1 MAPRRGHHRDRSAE
15 NPGVIDEEL
24 IASLRVILEPLVRR
38 MWPGTFY
45 GLENLPSHDRFM
57 VVANHSAMGSAEL
70 WSLLLAWHDLFQGR
84 RRVAGMAHPAAF
96 GVPVLGSILRGLGA
110 VEATREGAR
119 KAREAGVPLLLFPG
133 GDHEAMR
140 PLGQAD
146 RVDFA
151 GRKGWIRLA
160 REHGLA
166 IVPMAITGSH
176 KTLPILMRSRA
187 LSWVIGMRPLLG
199 VKRAPLPVLSLASAL
214 AAERLAR
221 WAGVGVPGRFGA
233 ALAAYWATLMVPWIP
248 ARIGFHL
255 MPPTDVDELAHEGSD
270 EALYERV
277 VGVLGTA
284 LKKEK

>member
-1 MAPRRGHHRDRSAE
+1 
-15 NPGVIDEEL
+15 
-24 IASLRVILEPLVRR
+24 
-38 MWPGTFY
+38 
-45 GLENLPSHDRFM
+45 
-57 VVANHSAMGSAEL
+57 
-70 WSLLLAWHDLFQGR
+70 
-84 RRVAGMAHPAAF
+84 
-96 GVPVLGSILRGLGA
+96 
-110 VEATREGAR
+110 
-119 KAREAGVPLLLFPG
+119 
-133 GDHEAMR
+133 
-140 PLGQAD
+140 
-146 RVDFA
+146 
-151 GRKGWIRLA
+151 
-160 REHGLA
+160 
-166 IVPMAITGSH
+166 
-176 KTLPILMRSRA
+176 
-187 LSWVIGMRPLLG
+187 MRPLLG